1 VPCSLT
7 IGPTADQPNV
17 FEFGTPYEVMEA
29 ELMQKD
35 LSLYTSNGML
45 DILARNKKV
54 KRAPEKWQLQPA
66 IHCDVALTFEQ
77 RVMDALIENM
87 YSRAS
92 ASGQPLLV
100 INIDVKDNATEAKK
114 AGQEAL
120 FMCRAINAMG
130 DDWLDQLEAVMDDFY
145 RQTGRRPVYTICFA

>member
-1 VPCSLT
+1 
-7 IGPTADQPNV
+7 
-17 FEFGTPYEVMEA
+17 M
-29 ELMQKD
+29 
-35 LSLYTSNGML
+35 
-45 DILARNKKV
+45 
-54 KRAPEKWQLQPA
+54 
-66 IHCDVALTFEQ
+66 
-77 RVMDALIENM
+77 
-87 YSRAS
+87 
-92 ASGQPLLV
+92 